1 MALHAEEILENIVQ
15 LGELWD
21 EKALAHLSDLP
32 LLELAK
38 RKLEVMTKRS
48 FCPLKRREVDVDF
61 FVLVG
66 QPECLL
72 GVQYCSILAEEET
85 LCCNVFAS
93 ICRRS
98 YVS

>member
-15 LGELWD
+15 LGEFWD
-21 EKALAHLSDLP
+21 EKALAYLSDLP

-38 RKLEVMTKRS
+38 GKLEVMTKRS
-48 FCPLKRREVDVDF
+48 FCPLKRREVEVDF

-72 GVQYCSILAEEET
+72 GVQYCSIWEEEET
-85 LCCNVFAS
+85 INCHKSCMSLVV
-93 ICRRS
+93 R
-98 YVS
+98 